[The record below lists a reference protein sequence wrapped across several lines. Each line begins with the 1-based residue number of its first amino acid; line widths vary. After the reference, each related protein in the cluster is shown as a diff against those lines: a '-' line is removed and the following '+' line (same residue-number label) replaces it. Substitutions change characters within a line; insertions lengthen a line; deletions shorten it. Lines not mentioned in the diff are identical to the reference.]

1 MSFFG
6 WLLAVLR
13 TLASAGLSGLLV
25 GFMFL
30 VWFEQREGRRQHT
43 EWARQAHR
51 PADADD
57 DKTPEPV
64 TADGLKDAVKAAVDA
79 VLHERAANAVLL
91 EAAAAVSAATLA
103 RPPRPFVPGSG
114 PAAPAAP
121 IASLRSASALGGFGM
136 DIAGSDE
143 GVNPPMGPPRE
154 PPRRSARV
162 ASPAAQPR
170 FRFTV
175 GSNGSKATGVAGAA
189 GPLPAD
195 SSDGQG
201 RPFDDNATF

>member
-6 WLLAVLR
+6 WLFAVLR

-30 VWFEQREGRRQHT
+30 VWFEQREDRRQRT

-57 DKTPEPV
+57 DKKPEPV

-79 VLHERAANAVLL
+79 VLAERAANAVLL
-91 EAAAAVSAATLA
+91 EAAATVSAATLA
-103 RPPRPFVPGSG
+103 RPPRSFVPGSG

-121 IASLRSASALGGFGM
+121 IASLRSASALGGFSM
-136 DIAGSDE
+136 DIAGGAGGASPPGDAS
-143 GVNPPMGPPRE
+143 PPMGPPRE
-154 PPRRSARV
+154 PPRRSTRM

-175 GSNGSKATGVAGAA
+175 GSKAPGST
-189 GPLPAD
+189 AD

>member
-30 VWFEQREGRRQHT
+30 VWIEQREDRRQRT

-51 PADADD
+51 PAADDADD
-57 DKTPEPV
+57 KKPEPV

-79 VLHERAANAVLL
+79 VLAERAANAVLL
-91 EAAAAVSAATLA
+91 EAAATVSAATLA

-114 PAAPAAP
+114 PAAPAA
-121 IASLRSASALGGFGM
+121 ASLRSSAGEVGCEGGV
-136 DIAGSDE
+136 S
-143 GVNPPMGPPRE
+143 PPMGPPRE
-154 PPRRSARV
+154 APRRSTRM

-175 GSNGSKATGVAGAA
+175 GGKAPGSTG
-189 GPLPAD
+189 D